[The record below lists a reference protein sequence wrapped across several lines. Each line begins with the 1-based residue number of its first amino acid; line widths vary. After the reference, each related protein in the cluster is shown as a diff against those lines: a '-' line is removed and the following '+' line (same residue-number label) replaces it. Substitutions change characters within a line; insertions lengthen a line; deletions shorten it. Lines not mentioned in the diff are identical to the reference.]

1 MDLIA
6 FLPQIILYQL
16 ISPFIFI
23 PGILIGWFA
32 RTRAQLVGGG
42 VLIAIVTT
50 LLSFLQSVPAG
61 GQYVWGAIPL
71 AVIAPLIWVFAV
83 SALKRWMRPGE
94 SEAPR
99 SSRLKLVRAI
109 IGTVIGAPLGAAIG
123 AGLGTAAVEIFQIS
137 AREGGAGY
145 FVMFLFVL
153 PGIPIGA
160 IIGAII
166 GYRWS
171 GARKPTTT

>member
-1 MDLIA
+1 MDFIA
-6 FLPQIILYQL
+6 FLPQFVLYQL
-16 ISPFIFI
+16 TNPFIFI

-32 RTRAQLVGGG
+32 RTRAQRVGGG
-42 VLIAIVTT
+42 VLIAIATT
-50 LLSFLQSVPAG
+50 LLSFRVPLPAG
-61 GQYVWGAIPL
+61 GQHVWGAIPL

-83 SALKRWMRPGE
+83 AALKRWMRPGE
-94 SEAPR
+94 SEAPG
-99 SSRLKLVRAI
+99 SGRLRLVGAI

-166 GYRWS
+166 GYRWA
-171 GARKPTTT
+171 GARKTTAP

>member
-16 ISPFIFI
+16 TSPFIFV

-32 RTRAQLVGGG
+32 RTRAQRVGGG
-42 VLIAIVTT
+42 VLIAIGIT
-50 LLSFLQSVPAG
+50 LLSFLEPLPPG
-61 GQYVWGAIPL
+61 GQRVWGTIPL
-71 AVIAPLIWVFAV
+71 AMIGPLIWVFAV
-83 SALKRWMRPGE
+83 SALKRFVRPGE

-99 SSRLKLVRAI
+99 SGRLKLVRAI

-123 AGLGTAAVEIFQIS
+123 AGLGTAAVEVFQIS

>member
-16 ISPFIFI
+16 TSPFIFV

-42 VLIAIVTT
+42 VLIAAVIT
-50 LLSFLQSVPAG
+50 LLSFLEPLPPG
-61 GQYVWGAIPL
+61 GQRVWGTIPL
-71 AVIAPLIWVFAV
+71 ALIGPMIWVFAV

-94 SEAPR
+94 GEAPR
-99 SSRLKLVRAI
+99 SDRLRLVRTLV
-109 IGTVIGAPLGAAIG
+109 GVVIGAPLGGAIG
-123 AGLGTAAVEIFQIS
+123 ALVGTAAVEIFQIS

-171 GARKPTTT
+171 GARKTTAP